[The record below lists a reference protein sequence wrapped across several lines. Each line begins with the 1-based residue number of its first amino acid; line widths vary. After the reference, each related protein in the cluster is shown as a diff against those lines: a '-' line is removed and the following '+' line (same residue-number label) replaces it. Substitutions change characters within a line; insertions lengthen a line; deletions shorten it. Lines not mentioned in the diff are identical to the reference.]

1 MSRYLNLADTLG
13 RRIEQGLYA
22 AGSRLP
28 SVRDLSAEYGV
39 SLTTVQQAYRWLEM
53 SGLLE
58 ARPRSGWYVP
68 MTRSASALPRMGKP
82 TLRPIDVSEW
92 GQIQDLLDLEREEQP
107 VQLGRGMPDVE
118 SPSLRPLQAALA
130 REGRHAGIAS
140 LHYSDMQGVPALREQ
155 LSRLALDA
163 GYQAAP
169 DSLIVTSGCQ
179 EALSCAVRALCA
191 PGDIVAIASPSY
203 HGMMQILKETDVQA
217 FEIPSDPVQGISL
230 EALEL
235 ALDRWPVK
243 AILVIPNASNPLG
256 YTMPEHRKRGLIR
269 LAQRFDVPIIEDDIY
284 GDLVYGWPRPHA
296 LKALDEDGRVL
307 LCSSFSK
314 TLAPGLRVGWIAPGR
329 YFDKVLRMKY
339 TGSGPTAPLPQIAVA
354 EFLQKGH
361 YPAHL
366 RRMRRQYQRQ
376 RDVMTEWVRRAFP
389 EGTRIS
395 HPQGG
400 FTLWIELPESFDT
413 HALDPMLRK
422 NGILIAHGDIFSAA
436 GKYRNCMRLSHAA
449 VFTPRT
455 EWAIRAMGAA
465 IGELLD
471 APLSGPRH
479 AETQTSAS

>member
-13 RRIEQGLYA
+13 SRIEQGLYA

-28 SVRDLSAEYGV
+28 SVRALSAEHGV

-53 SGLLE
+53 SGLVE

-68 MTRSASALPRMGKP
+68 ATRPAPGLPRMGKP
-82 TLRPIDVSEW
+82 TLRPIDVSDW
-92 GQIQDLLDLEREEQP
+92 GQVQDLLDLEREGQTI
-107 VQLGRGMPDVE
+107 QLGRGMPDVE

-130 REGRHAGIAS
+130 REGRRAGSAS
-140 LHYSDMQGVPALREQ
+140 LHYNDIQGVPVLREHI
-155 LSRLALDA
+155 SRLAVDA
-163 GYQAAP
+163 GYQVAP
-169 DSLIVTSGCQ
+169 ESLIVTTGCQ
-179 EALSCAVRALCA
+179 EALSCAIRALCM

-203 HGMMQILKETDVQA
+203 HGTMQILKESCVQA
-217 FEIPSDPVQGISL
+217 FEIPSDPIQGISL

-256 YTMPEHRKRGLIR
+256 YTMPEDRKRGLIR

-339 TGSGPTAPLPQIAVA
+339 TSSGPTAPLPQIAVA
-354 EFLQKGH
+354 EFLRQGH

-376 RDVMTEWVRRAFP
+376 RDVMIEWVRRYFP
-389 EGTRIS
+389 DQTRIS

-413 HALDPMLRK
+413 HTLGPMLREH
-422 NGILIAHGDIFSAA
+422 GIVIAHGNIFSAA
-436 GKYRNCMRLSHAA
+436 GKYRNCMRLSHAS

-455 EWAIRAMGAA
+455 EWAIRKIGTA
-465 IGELLD
+465 IGGILD
-471 APLSGPRH
+471 ATR
-479 AETQTSAS
+479 

>member
-1 MSRYLNLADTLG
+1 MSRYLNLADMLG
-13 RRIEQGLYA
+13 SRIEQGLYA

-28 SVRDLSAEYGV
+28 PVRALSLEHGV

-53 SGLLE
+53 AGLAV

-68 MTRSASALPRMGKP
+68 VARPAPQLPQMGKP
-82 TLRPIDVSEW
+82 DMRPTDVSDW
-92 GQIQDLLDLEREEQP
+92 GQVQDLLELERDGKTI
-107 VQLGRGMPDVE
+107 QLGRGMPDVE

-130 REGRHAGIAS
+130 REGRRAGIAS
-140 LHYSDMQGVPALREQ
+140 LQYNDMQGVPALREQ
-155 LSRLALDA
+155 LARMAVDA
-163 GYQAAP
+163 GYQTAP
-169 DSLIVTSGCQ
+169 KDIIVTTGCQ
-179 EALSCAVRALCA
+179 EALSCAIRALCV
-191 PGDIVAIASPSY
+191 PGDIVAIASPGY
-203 HGMMQILKETDVQA
+203 HGMMQILKETGVQV

-243 AILVIPNASNPLG
+243 AIQVIPNASNPLG
-256 YTMPEHRKRGLIR
+256 YTMPEPQRRRLIR

-314 TLAPGLRVGWIAPGR
+314 TLAPGLRVGWIVPGR

-361 YPAHL
+361 YPTHL

-376 RDVMTEWVRRAFP
+376 RDVMTEWVRRYFP
-389 EGTRIS
+389 EGTRVS

-413 HALDPMLRK
+413 HALDAMLHA
-422 NGILIAHGDIFSAA
+422 NGIVIAHGEIFSAT
-436 GKYRNCMRLSHAA
+436 GKYRNCMRLSHAS
-449 VFTPRT
+449 VFTART
-455 EWAIRAMGAA
+455 EWAVRM
-465 IGELLD
+465 IGETIGRILD
-471 APLSGPRH
+471 PSH
-479 AETQTSAS
+479 